1 MRFVLLIL
9 LISLAPYHSWANQ
22 EDDYLWMVKTAGIWS
37 GEDIVVFYR
46 VKVYRVPGEAH
57 SGDDVVV
64 EILEQDSS
72 GKQFIKKSVQ
82 LDVPGYR
89 GYIKDVSFKEIDGE
103 RMAIV
108 FDIKMKA
115 MEGLVLR
122 EILLISPNGEVKT
135 IVEAKYR
142 DVYIPIS
149 D

>member
-1 MRFVLLIL
+1 MRVVLLIL

-22 EDDYLWMVKTAGIWS
+22 EDDYLWMVKTAGTWS
-37 GEDIVVFYR
+37 GGNKVGFYR

-64 EILEQDSS
+64 EILEQDGS
-72 GKQFIKKSVQ
+72 GKRFIKKSVQ

-89 GYIKDVSFKEIDGE
+89 GYIRDISFKKIDEE
-103 RMAIV
+103 RMAII
-108 FDIKMKA
+108 FDMEMKA

-135 IVEAKYR
+135 LVEAKYH
-142 DVYIPIS
+142 DVYVPFS

>member
-1 MRFVLLIL
+1 MRFVLFVWLIL
-9 LISLAPYHSWANQ
+9 LAPYHSWANQ
-22 EDDYLWMVKTAGIWS
+22 EDDYLWMAKTAGSWS
-37 GEDIVVFYR
+37 DGNKVGFYR

-64 EILEQDSS
+64 DILERDGS
-72 GKQFIKKSVQ
+72 GKQFIKKIVP

-89 GYIKDVSFKEIDGE
+89 GYIRDISFKKIDGE
-103 RMAIV
+103 RMAII
-108 FDIKMKA
+108 FGIEMKA

-135 IVEAKYR
+135 LVEAKYR
-142 DVYIPIS
+142 DIYDLLS

>member
-1 MRFVLLIL
+1 MRFVLFIWLIL
-9 LISLAPYHSWANQ
+9 FAPYHSWANQ
-22 EDDYLWMVKTAGIWS
+22 EDDYLWMAKTAGSWS
-37 GEDIVVFYR
+37 YGNKVGFYR

-64 EILEQDSS
+64 DILERDGS
-72 GKQFIKKSVQ
+72 GKRFIKKIVP

-89 GYIKDVSFKEIDGE
+89 GHIRDISFKKIDGE
-103 RMAIV
+103 RMAII
-108 FDIKMKA
+108 FDIEMKA

-135 IVEAKYR
+135 LVEAKYR
-142 DVYIPIS
+142 DIYDLLS